1 MQYAKYLS
9 LSRCGILIPLPCDS
23 IVDIYF
29 TVYQMYSYQKRLQLL
44 PNEFN
49 YTIFK
54 LAKEIIKNCFFY
66 IFCYGH
72 FSLGKSHILL
82 ETLEVSKIIVLE
94 EERIK
99 K

>member
-54 LAKEIIKNCFFY
+54 LAKEIIKNCFFC

-72 FSLGKSHILL
+72 FSLGKTHILL